1 MIESVQTAQP
11 KQVGGFNAVPTTKV
25 LAIGKLQAPLTP
37 EQRAAI
43 MPREV
48 PDTVQLYLDG
58 GIDQFY
64 SRQDGKGPLFVLNAN
79 STEAAQELMNKL
91 PLVQAGLLEFDF
103 IELGPLRPLRLLF
116 NHDKAEVSH

>member
-1 MIESVQTAQP
+1 MSESIQATHP
-11 KQVGGFNAVPTTKV
+11 KQVEGFNAAPITKV
-25 LAIGKLQAPLTP
+25 LAIGKLQAHFTP

-48 PDTVQLYLDG
+48 PDTLQLYLDG

-64 SRQDGKGPLFVLNAN
+64 SRQDGKGPLFVLNAT
-79 STEAAQELMNKL
+79 SIEAAQELMNKL

-103 IELGPLRPLRLLF
+103 MELGPLRPLRLLL
-116 NHDKAEVSH
+116 NGSKVDAAH